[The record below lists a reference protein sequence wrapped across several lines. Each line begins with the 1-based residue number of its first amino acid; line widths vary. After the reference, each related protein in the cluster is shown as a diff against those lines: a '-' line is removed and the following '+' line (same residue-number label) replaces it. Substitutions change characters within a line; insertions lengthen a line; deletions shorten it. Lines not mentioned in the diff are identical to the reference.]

1 MLPIIYPNRYDTR
14 FGAAA
19 ARDPERAIQRK
30 NFLRGFDFQSGES
43 YVTGGNM
50 PNNFKLNGDQADAV
64 SASTM
69 TKIIALVAAGAF
81 AAGTMFAGEHGDC
94 ANKAGNEGKMA
105 CTASFATLNL
115 TPDQKTKMETA
126 MAEHHKA
133 GCNQATE
140 AKYMKDVEGILT
152 PEQFAKFKAECNKKE
167 KAGA

>member
-1 MLPIIYPNRYDTR
+1 
-14 FGAAA
+14 
-19 ARDPERAIQRK
+19 
-30 NFLRGFDFQSGES
+30 
-43 YVTGGNM
+43 M
-50 PNNFKLNGDQADAV
+50 PQNFKLNGYSAEAV

-69 TKIIALVAAGAF
+69 TKLIALVAAGAF

-94 ANKAGNEGKMA
+94 AKKAGNDAKMA
-105 CTASFATLNL
+105 CTASLTSLNL
-115 TPDQKTKMETA
+115 TPEQKTKMETA

-140 AKYMKDVEGILT
+140 AKFMKEAEGILT